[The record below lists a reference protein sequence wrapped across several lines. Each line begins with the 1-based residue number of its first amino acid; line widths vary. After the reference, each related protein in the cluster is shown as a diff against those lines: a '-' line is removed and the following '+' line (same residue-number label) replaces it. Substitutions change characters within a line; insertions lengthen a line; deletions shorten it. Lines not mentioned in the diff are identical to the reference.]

1 MVFYSSSPNTLPT
14 SINPGLDFRPA
25 GVSMNARSVSTVLI
39 SLALSI
45 AASAQ
50 DSATTPASST
60 PPAQTQGNG
69 GQRGGGRG
77 GWGGGMG
84 MGRGLMGT
92 VTEVAPDHY
101 TIKTETGETYTIH
114 YSANTRILKQQ
125 ARGEGGQR
133 GGGGDGGPGGGGGG
147 NPPTPIKSTDIKVGD
162 AVAAMGELD
171 AIAKSIGATAVVQID
186 PERARQMREMQANYG
201 KTWLMGKVTAIDG
214 VKVTLTG
221 VVDNTPHSFVADE
234 NTTFRKRRD
243 PITLA
248 DIQVGDTVRVEGAIQ
263 GSDFLATTV
272 NAMGPPPAGTPN
284 VPRSAAPSS
293 TPAPQ

>member
-1 MVFYSSSPNTLPT
+1 MSV
-14 SINPGLDFRPA
+14 
-25 GVSMNARSVSTVLI
+25 RSLSTILI
-39 SLALSI
+39 AVALTAAAS
-45 AASAQ
+45 ASAQ
-50 DSATTPASST
+50 DSAAAP
-60 PPAQTQGNG
+60 PPAAQSDQGNG
-69 GQRGGGRG
+69 SQRGGGGRG

-92 VTEVAPDHY
+92 VTEVAADHY

-125 ARGEGGQR
+125 ARAEGAQRAAGE
-133 GGGGDGGPGGGGGG
+133 DGSRGGG
-147 NPPTPIKSTDIKVGD
+147 NPPTPIKSTNIKVGD

-171 AIAKSIGATAVVQID
+171 ATAKSIGATAVVQID

-214 VKVTLTG
+214 VKVTLMG

-248 DIQVGDTVRVEGAIQ
+248 DIQPGDTIRVEGAIK
-263 GSDFLATTV
+263 GSDFV
-272 NAMGPPPAGTPN
+272 
-284 VPRSAAPSS
+284 AAPQ
-293 TPAPQ
+293 APPQ